1 MKSTILNAL
10 LLGAVLGGFVVA
22 APRDKVEVTKTYLNE
37 GNSRTGL
44 AVAVSSTAWTQVLPA
59 GITRRASTLHTLST
73 AGDTVCLSTMT
84 TTSIVCGATT
94 LGVHLEAGGVYIDN
108 SEQALYG
115 RVTDASATTVYV
127 YGFTYKDSKDD
138 GDLTN

>member
-10 LLGAVLGGFVVA
+10 LIGCVLGGFAVA
-22 APRDKVEVTKTYLNE
+22 AQRDRVEVTKTYLNE
-37 GNSRTGL
+37 GNNRTGL
-44 AVAVSSTAWTQVLPA
+44 AVAVSSTAWTQILPS
-59 GITRRASTLHTLST
+59 GITRRSAALHTLST

-84 TTSIVCGATT
+84 TSSIVCGATT
-94 LGVHLEAGGVYIDN
+94 IGVHLEAGGAYIDN

-127 YGFTYKDSKDD
+127 YGFTYLDTKDN